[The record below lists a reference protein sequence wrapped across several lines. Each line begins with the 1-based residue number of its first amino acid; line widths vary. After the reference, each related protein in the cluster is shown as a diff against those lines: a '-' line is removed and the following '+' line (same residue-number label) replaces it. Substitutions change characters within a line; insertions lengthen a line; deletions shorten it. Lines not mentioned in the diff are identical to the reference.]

1 MSSTRRSF
9 LQAVA
14 SGVVS
19 TPLALKSARGS
30 QSERPSHERLL
41 SQFLALPGEKAV
53 KIFAPAV
60 PGAEELL
67 LQYNSAQLLFIG
79 SAVKT
84 FLLGEALKQAD
95 SADVVD
101 SLSTVQLTLDD
112 SVWSVDSPVLN
123 PPSLTGLVSERT
135 ALEAMIMHS
144 DNTATDMLFKYLGVD
159 TVRAYIAAAGL
170 ESTFIPDSTRALFGY
185 IFGAPDYLNLTY
197 QELLDAVQGEVVH
210 SPLNSVE
217 TMASTAD
224 DMVSYYSR
232 ALQGAF
238 FSHPETLTELRRIL
252 SLGDAIYLLPLPLGV
267 SAYVKGG
274 SIDVPGFH
282 AVCVPGGM
290 FFSGRWV
297 YFTLTLNWDAPGET
311 DLPTL
316 IAFAAAG
323 SQLLAA
329 VKELLSGQGG

>member
-1 MSSTRRSF
+1 MCSTRRSF

-14 SGVVS
+14 SGMVS
-19 TPLALKSARGS
+19 TPLVLQAARGS
-30 QSERPSHERLL
+30 QREPPSQERLL
-41 SQFLALPGEKAV
+41 SQFLALPGDKAV

-60 PGAEELL
+60 PGAPEFLL
-67 LQYNSAQLLFIG
+67 EYNSAQLLFIG

-84 FLLGEALKQAD
+84 FLLGEALKQVD
-95 SADVVD
+95 SATGVD
-101 SLSTVQLTLDD
+101 DLSSVQLTLDNT
-112 SVWSVDSPVLN
+112 VWSIDSPMFN
-123 PPSLTGLVSERT
+123 PPNLTGLVSERT

-144 DNTATDMLFKYLGVD
+144 DNTATDMMFKYLGAD
-159 TVRAYIAAAGL
+159 TVRAFIAAVGL
-170 ESTFIPDSTRALFGY
+170 KSTFIPDSTRALFGY

-197 QELLDAVQGEVVH
+197 QEVLDVVQGQVVH

-232 ALQGAF
+232 ALQGEL

-282 AVCVPGGM
+282 AVCAPGGM
-290 FFSGRWV
+290 FFSNRWV
-297 YFTLTLNWDAPGET
+297 YFTLTLNWYTSGP
-311 DLPTL
+311 DLPTF

-329 VKELLSGQGG
+329 VKDLLSGEGP